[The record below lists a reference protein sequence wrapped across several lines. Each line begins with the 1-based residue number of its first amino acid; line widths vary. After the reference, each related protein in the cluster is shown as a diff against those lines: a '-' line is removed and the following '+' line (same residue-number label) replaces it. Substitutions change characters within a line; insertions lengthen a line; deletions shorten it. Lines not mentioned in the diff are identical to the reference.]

1 MHACV
6 KRSRDK
12 DWCVVREAQEKQPT
26 AHFEKADEDW
36 INLERR
42 KCNLLPSAV
51 NTKDYSVEAGSLFM
65 CPVACIPRDGN
76 GVVCG

>member
-26 AHFEKADEDW
+26 AHFEKADERRQMQLLTSSLDW
-36 INLERR
+36 VKLDN
-42 KCNLLPSAV
+42 V
-51 NTKDYSVEAGSLFM
+51 
-65 CPVACIPRDGN
+65 
-76 GVVCG
+76 GVVQMHLLAQAI